1 MHSCGELG
9 LLSKLQRMGVS
20 LQWFLLLLIA
30 GSRAHGLS
38 NCSSRA
44 LEHRLSRGFPGG
56 SVVKI
61 PPGDVGDRILIPALG
76 RACVLCCSKV
86 CPLCFLMRNPSIYI
100 MLR

>member
-9 LLSKLQRMGVS
+9 LLSKLQRMGFS

-30 GSRAHGLS
+30 GSRAHGLGS
-38 NCSSRA
+38 CSSRA

-61 PPGDVGDRILIPALG
+61 PPGDAGDRSL
-76 RACVLCCSKV
+76 CVYICV
-86 CPLCFLMRNPSIYI
+86 CVCVCVCVYICIYI
-100 MLR
+100 YIYIYVYI